1 MRIITPFYVKLSYI
15 LICLTAITFFIYV
28 AQGIVVPL
36 VMAILFAILLNP
48 IVIFLKRRLKFPHV
62 IASMT
67 AVILFVILIVSIFT
81 FISFQVSDM
90 ASDID
95 KIQENIQ
102 IHFKNIQQYVK
113 QHFNISDREQHEYI
127 ESATKDTMQKG
138 KEILGTTLMSFTD
151 TLLNL
156 TLIPI
161 YIFLLLL
168 YRNHFMLFFTKFFK
182 KENHTQVH
190 EIINHIKV
198 AVKSYIIGLILEMIA
213 VSVLTSIGFMIIGV
227 QYAILLGIITGI
239 LNLIPYVGILFA
251 GILSIIASLSGS
263 PDLSV
268 IVGVIVV
275 NIIVQLIDNNVLMPL
290 IVNSKVQINALVSIL
305 GIIIGGSLIGVSG
318 MFLAIPIIAIL
329 KVIFDRI
336 ESLEPWGYLFGD
348 DIPKTYQWRKIN
360 LPHFDFGDDENK

>member
-1 MRIITPFYVKLSYI
+1 MKINLPFYVKLSFI
-15 LICLTAITFFIYV
+15 LIILTVIIFFIYI
-28 AQGIVVPL
+28 AQGIVIPL
-36 VMAILFAILLNP
+36 VMAVLFAILLNP
-48 IVIFLKRRLKFPHV
+48 IVAFLKKRLKFPHV

-67 AVILFVILIVSIFT
+67 AVLLFVILIIGIFT
-81 FISFQVSDM
+81 FISFQISDM
-90 ASDID
+90 VNDFD

-102 IHFKNIQQYVK
+102 IHFKNMQHYVQ
-113 QHFNISDREQHEYI
+113 QHFNISNREQQDYI
-127 ESATKDTMQKG
+127 RSATKDTMQKG

-168 YRNHFMLFFTKFFK
+168 YRNHFMLFFTKLFK
-182 KENHTQVH
+182 NENHSQVH
-190 EIINHIKV
+190 EIINQIKV
-198 AVKSYIIGLILEMIA
+198 AVKSYIVGLILEMIA
-213 VSVLTSIGFMIIGV
+213 VSFLTSVGFIIIGV

-251 GILSIIASLSGS
+251 GLLSIIASLSGS
-263 PDLSV
+263 PDLS
-268 IVGVIVV
+268 IIFGVIIV
-275 NIIVQLIDNNVLMPL
+275 NIVVQLIDNNLLMPIL
-290 IVNSKVQINALVSIL
+290 VNSKVQINALVSIV
-305 GIIIGGSLIGVSG
+305 GIIVGGTLGGVSG
-318 MFLAIPIIAIL
+318 MFLAIPVIAIL

-360 LPHFDFGDDENK
+360 LPHFDFGDDEEQ

>member
-1 MRIITPFYVKLSYI
+1 MKIITPFYVKLSYV
-15 LICLTAITFFIYV
+15 LICLTTIAFFIYV
-28 AQGIVVPL
+28 AQAILAPI
-36 VMAILFAILLNP
+36 VMAVLFAILLNP
-48 IVIFLKRRLKFPHV
+48 IVIFLKIRLKFPHV

-67 AVILFVILIVSIFT
+67 AVILFVILIVGIVT

-90 ASDID
+90 ANDFD

-102 IHFKNIQQYVK
+102 IHFKNMQHYVK
-113 QHFNISDREQHEYI
+113 QHFNISNREQHEYI

-168 YRNHFMLFFTKFFK
+168 YRNHFMLFFTKLFK
-182 KENHTQVH
+182 EENHTQVH
-190 EIINHIKV
+190 EIINQIKV
-198 AVKSYIIGLILEMIA
+198 SVKSYIIGLILEMIA

-263 PDLSV
+263 QDLSV

-290 IVNSKVQINALVSIL
+290 IINSKVQINALVSII
-305 GIIIGGSLIGVSG
+305 GIIIGGTLMGVSG

-336 ESLEPWGYLFGD
+336 ETLEPWGYLFGD

-360 LPHFDFGDDENK
+360 LPQFDFGDDENK

>member
-1 MRIITPFYVKLSYI
+1 MTINLPFYARLSFI
-15 LICLTAITFFIYV
+15 LISLIAITFSVYI
-28 AQGIVVPL
+28 AQGIITPL
-36 VMAILFAILLNP
+36 VMAILFSVLLNP
-48 IVIFLKRRLKFPHV
+48 VVVFLKIKLKFPHV
-62 IASMT
+62 IASIT
-67 AVILFVILIVSIFT
+67 TVLLFVILIVGIFT
-81 FISFQVSDM
+81 FISFQISDMVSDF
-90 ASDID
+90 D

-102 IHFKNIQQYVK
+102 IHFKNMQYYIK
-113 QHFNISDREQHEYI
+113 QHFNISNREQQEYI
-127 ESATKDTMQKG
+127 QSATNDTMEKG

-168 YRNHFMLFFTKFFK
+168 YRNHFMLFFTKLFK

-213 VSVLTSIGFMIIGV
+213 VSILTSIGFMIIGV

-239 LNLIPYVGILFA
+239 LNLIPYIGILFA
-251 GILSIIASLSGS
+251 GLLSIVASLSGS

-268 IVGVIVV
+268 IFGVIIV
-275 NIIVQLIDNNVLMPL
+275 NIIVQLIDNNILMPI
-290 IVNSKVQINALVSIL
+290 IVNSKVQINALVSIV
-305 GIIIGGSLIGVSG
+305 GIIIGGALIGVTG
-318 MFLAIPIIAIL
+318 MFLAIPIIAII
-329 KVIFDRI
+329 KVIFDRV

-360 LPHFDFGDDENK
+360 LPQFDFGDDDEK